1 MTNAEFVFGLLLPSL
16 WLGVWW
22 CCRHRLPAAV
32 AEVDEGR
39 HARMGADV
47 EHPGGRP

>member
-22 CCRHRLPAAV
+22 CCRPRGDDIAGQVRHG
-32 AEVDEGR
+32 D
-39 HARMGADV
+39 HARLVRAMRR
-47 EHPGGRP
+47 ERR